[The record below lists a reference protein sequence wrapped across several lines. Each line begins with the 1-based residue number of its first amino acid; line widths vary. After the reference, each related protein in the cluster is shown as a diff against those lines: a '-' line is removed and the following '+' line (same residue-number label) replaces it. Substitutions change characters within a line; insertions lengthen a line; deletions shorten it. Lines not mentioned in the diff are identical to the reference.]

1 MTNAYQVYTAAR
13 QLLEGYA
20 AAMQPLCRREGLAP
34 NGVDILLFLANNPGL
49 DTARD
54 ICTYRGLKPGI
65 VSFHV
70 EKLVQEGYLLR
81 QPAPEDRR
89 KCRLVCTRR
98 AEPVVQRGRQVQE
111 SFFRRM
117 TAGLDPQD
125 LAAFRRC
132 LEGFQRNLSQMTQE
146 DAQ

>member
-1 MTNAYQVYTAAR
+1 MTNAYQVSIAAR

-34 NGVDILLFLANNPGL
+34 NGVDNLLFLANNPGL

-111 SFFRRM
+111 AFFRRM

-146 DAQ
+146 DDQ

>member
-1 MTNAYQVYTAAR
+1 MTNAYQVYTGAR
-13 QLLEGYA
+13 QLLEGYT

-34 NGVDILLFLANNPGL
+34 NGVDILLFPANNPGL

-111 SFFRRM
+111 AFFRRM

-146 DAQ
+146 DGQ

>member
-49 DTARD
+49 
-54 ICTYRGLKPGI
+54 
-65 VSFHV
+65 
-70 EKLVQEGYLLR
+70 E
-81 QPAPEDRR
+81 PE
-89 KCRLVCTRR
+89 
-98 AEPVVQRGRQVQE
+98 
-111 SFFRRM
+111 
-117 TAGLDPQD
+117 D

-132 LEGFQRNLSQMTQE
+132 LEGFRRNLSQMTQE

>member
-1 MTNAYQVYTAAR
+1 MTNAYQVYTGAR

-34 NGVDILLFLANNPGL
+34 NGGDILLFLANNPGL

-111 SFFRRM
+111 AFFRRM

-146 DAQ
+146 DDQ

>member
-13 QLLEGYA
+13 QLLEGYT

-54 ICTYRGLKPGI
+54 VCTYRGLKPGI

-146 DAQ
+146 DDQ

>member
-1 MTNAYQVYTAAR
+1 MYAGIEILQKTSLAYNAFCK
-13 QLLEGYA
+13 
-20 AAMQPLCRREGLAP
+20 PLCSELGLPQTAL
-34 NGVDILLFLANNPGL
+34 DILLFLANNPGL

-111 SFFRRM
+111 AFFRRM

-146 DAQ
+146 DDQ